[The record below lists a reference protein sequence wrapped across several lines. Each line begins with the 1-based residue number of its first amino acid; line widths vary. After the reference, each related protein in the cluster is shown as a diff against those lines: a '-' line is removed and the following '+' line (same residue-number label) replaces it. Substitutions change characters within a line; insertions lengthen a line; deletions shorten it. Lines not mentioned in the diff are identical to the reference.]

1 MSNFL
6 LKATTPLL
14 VLIMTIC
21 LSAMTPDEALAGK
34 GAAIADLIQK
44 LTEKFSKNSDEVG
57 NAGGR
62 QTAAREG
69 ARSIDAEQEN
79 VEMAPEEVID
89 SGIQEAWLQCSL
101 AADDARSER
110 SLESFE
116 YFLSVREELS
126 ESELDRRH
134 AADQIRR
141 AEDYCRQQTACSN
154 LVKEADLPEYEWL
167 IWSYEECFVETL
179 RE

>member
-1 MSNFL
+1 MPNNFL
-6 LKATTPLL
+6 KSSTSLL
-14 VLIMTIC
+14 TLIMITC
-21 LSAMTPDEALAGK
+21 LLAVTPNEASASK

-57 NAGGR
+57 AAGGR
-62 QTAAREG
+62 QGAVREG
-69 ARSIDAEQEN
+69 ARSIDAEQEDA
-79 VEMAPEEVID
+79 EAGPEERID
-89 SGIQEAWLQCSL
+89 SGIQEMWLQCSL

-110 SLESFE
+110 SLESFQ

-126 ESELDRRH
+126 DSEFDRQY
-134 AADQIRR
+134 AADKIRR
-141 AEDYCRQQTACSN
+141 IEDYCRQQTACSN

-167 IWSYEECFVETL
+167 IWSYEECFLETL